1 MHRCNDLQTYNEHI
15 MYKIKWIGNLDGS
28 SHKGK
33 AVYSPHRG
41 GVIATITSTDYKHP
55 KLICIQKDY

>member
-1 MHRCNDLQTYNEHI
+1 MHRRNDLQTYNARI

-33 AVYSPHRG
+33 AVYSPYR

-55 KLICIQKDY
+55 KLICVQKDY

>member
-1 MHRCNDLQTYNEHI
+1 

-33 AVYSPHRG
+33 AVYSPYRG
-41 GVIATITSTDYKHP
+41 GNCYNNKYG
-55 KLICIQKDY
+55 L

>member
-1 MHRCNDLQTYNEHI
+1 MHRRNNLQTYNEHI

-33 AVYSPHRG
+33 AVYSPYRG
-41 GVIATITSTDYKHP
+41 GGNCDNNKYG
-55 KLICIQKDY
+55 L